1 MNNYN
6 YQNNNQ
12 QEQDCFH
19 KYGRIVNEDVRNN
32 KIDPII
38 GRDEEIRKVIEVLAR
53 KTKNNVILTGEA
65 GVGKTAIVEGLAQRI
80 ENEDVP
86 TSLRKKQIFELDMGS
101 LIAGAKYQGEF
112 EERLKEVLNKI
123 KDSNG
128 EIILFIDEIHLIIG
142 AGRTSGALDASNM
155 LKPMLARGEIHCIG
169 ATTTQEYKKY
179 FETDKALVRRF
190 QTVLV
195 KEPTVEDTISILRGL
210 KERFETHH
218 GVKITDGALISAATL
233 SNRYITNRY
242 LPDKAIDLVDQA
254 CASIRVDMESM
265 PFELD
270 ELNRKIR
277 QLEIEKVALSKESD
291 EASQKILNQ
300 LEFDLSDLKK
310 ENDDLMAEWKKEK
323 ENYAKINEIKKEID
337 QKKFALNNALL
348 QQDYKTASELQ
359 YAVIPNLTKQLKVL
373 EENTKKR

>member
-169 ATTTQEYKKY
+169 ATTTQEYK
-179 FETDKALVRRF
+179 
-190 QTVLV
+190 
-195 KEPTVEDTISILRGL
+195 
-210 KERFETHH
+210 
-218 GVKITDGALISAATL
+218 
-233 SNRYITNRY
+233 
-242 LPDKAIDLVDQA
+242 
-254 CASIRVDMESM
+254 
-265 PFELD
+265 
-270 ELNRKIR
+270 
-277 QLEIEKVALSKESD
+277 
-291 EASQKILNQ
+291 
-300 LEFDLSDLKK
+300 
-310 ENDDLMAEWKKEK
+310 
-323 ENYAKINEIKKEID
+323 
-337 QKKFALNNALL
+337 
-348 QQDYKTASELQ
+348 
-359 YAVIPNLTKQLKVL
+359 IPNCFS
-373 EENTKKR
+373 